1 MQIEKIFVVKMGEM
15 QLLAADGS
23 TVTDTAF
30 VREAGGFNFF
40 GDACLDAIT
49 RSTYT
54 VRFLLPLLICRNGR
68 MACVHWN

>member
-1 MQIEKIFVVKMGEM
+1 MGEV

-30 VREAGGFNFF
+30 VREAGGFTFF

-49 RSTYT
+49 RSTFT
-54 VRFLLPLLICRNGR
+54 VRN
-68 MACVHWN
+68 